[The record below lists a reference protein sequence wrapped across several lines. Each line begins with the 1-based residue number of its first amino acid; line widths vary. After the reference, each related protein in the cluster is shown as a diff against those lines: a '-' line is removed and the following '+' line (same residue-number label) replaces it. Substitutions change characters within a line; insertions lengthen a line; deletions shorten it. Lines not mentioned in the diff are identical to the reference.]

1 MSSVRLTKKP
11 VTVNGASVSD
21 LLYLFKYNAKG
32 LPDWVVRAHNE
43 GTLIFAD
50 QTLTINI
57 AESRRTVD
65 YRWWLL
71 EHPGGRLEFLPA
83 DAVWDNYDKEVK

>member
-11 VTVNGASVSD
+11 VTVNAASVSD

-32 LPDWVVRAHNE
+32 LPDWVIRAHNE
-43 GTLIFAD
+43 GKLLFAD
-50 QTLTINI
+50 QTLTICI

-65 YRWWLL
+65 SRWWLL
-71 EHPGGRLEFLPA
+71 EHPGGRLEFMRE
-83 DAVWDNYDKEVK
+83 DHVWDNYDKEVK